1 MSDQVLPKLAFAHYG
16 AKADVSGVTSWL
28 ERLLPRLLQRGY
40 RISLLLHHFKSTSD
54 ATFSESS
61 IYRVLRSTDVNVVGS
76 NLFDFTEDAVENII
90 EFLNATQPVCF
101 LPQCLAS
108 FHFAAQWAGLIG
120 LPWIF
125 TIHSDDPNYWALAK
139 ECGPHPDQGIWVAVS
154 DHIAA
159 TARCKFPFADVRV
172 IPCGVSVPKAST
184 KKAEASFRIVFS
196 GRLVHE
202 QKRTDL
208 VVAALIQACRMSS
221 KVDAIILG
229 DGPELRRMA
238 AAVSEAQLESRIIF
252 KGRLSPP
259 DVILELLQ
267 AQAILLMSDYEGLP
281 VAMLEGMAC
290 GLVPIARNISSGIPE
305 LVIPDVTGLLV
316 DDDPRNAA
324 AAIVSLAEDQGLWQR
339 LSSQARQHVSANFS
353 EEICVEK
360 WHAVI
365 DELCDRGKVQY
376 PIPLPN
382 RHFLP
387 PVNPALRGSDRR
399 RPGLAMRCRNKLIK
413 STATA
418 FRLIIRPVRVLARR
432 VRNVVR
438 GY

>member
-1 MSDQVLPKLAFAHYG
+1 LSDIVPKRIAFAHYG
-16 AKADVSGVTSWL
+16 AKTDVSGVTSWL
-28 ERLLPRLLQRGY
+28 ERLLPKLAERYHGV
-40 RISLLLHHFKSTSD
+40 SLLLHHFPSAPD
-54 ATFSESS
+54 ADFSESS
-61 IYRVLRSTDVNVVGS
+61 ICRSLVDSPVDMAGS
-76 NLFDFTEDAVENII
+76 NLFEFTEEAVANTV
-90 EFLNATQPVCF
+90 EFLNATQPSCF
-101 LPQCLAS
+101 LPQCLVG
-108 FHFAAQWAGLIG
+108 FHYAAQWASRQGV
-120 LPWIF
+120 PWVF
-125 TIHSDDPNYWALAK
+125 TIHSDDPSYWAL
-139 ECGPHPDQGIWVAVS
+139 GVWVAVS

-159 TARCKFPFADVRV
+159 TARCRFPFADVRV
-172 IPCGVSVPKAST
+172 IPCGVSVPKASA
-184 KKAEASFRIVFS
+184 KKALASFRIVFS

-208 VVAALIQACRMSS
+208 VVAALIQACRMSN

-229 DGPELRRMA
+229 DGPERRRME
-238 AAVSEAQLESRIIF
+238 AAVSEAQLESRITF
-252 KGRLSPP
+252 KGRLSPS

-290 GLVPIARNISSGIPE
+290 GLVPIARNIASGIPE
-305 LVIPDVTGLLV
+305 LVIPEVTGLLV

-382 RHFLP
+382 IHFLP
-387 PVNPALRGSDRR
+387 PVNPSLRGSDLR
-399 RPGLAMRCRNKLIK
+399 RPGLAMRCRNKLIS
-413 STATA
+413 STAA
-418 FRLIIRPVRVLARR
+418 AIRLLMRPMRIIARG
-432 VRNVVR
+432 VRNAVR
-438 GY
+438 GV